1 MADDRH
7 HAAAARARGV
17 VRLQR
22 HLDPRQVR
30 RQRAAVGPALGR
42 PRLLQRRIAPLRFGL
57 ALGDG
62 LLEVLQAELQLLL
75 EQTFGPGAEL
85 QAPELEQQVPQ
96 PVVLRG
102 QGVPL
107 GGNSVALS
115 SGGVSFSGHAVPFG
129 PGRQQQR
136 PQRVGRLGQRGQEGR

>member
-1 MADDRH
+1 MC
-7 HAAAARARGV
+7 
-17 VRLQR
+17 
-22 HLDPRQVR
+22 
-30 RQRAAVGPALGR
+30 RQRATVRPPLGC
-42 PRLLQRRIAPLRFGL
+42 PRLLQRRIALLRLGL

-75 EQTFGPGAEL
+75 GQALGPGAEL
-85 QAPELEQQVPQ
+85 HALELEQQVPQ

-102 QGVPL
+102 QRVPL

>member
-1 MADDRH
+1 MC
-7 HAAAARARGV
+7 
-17 VRLQR
+17 
-22 HLDPRQVR
+22 

-75 EQTFGPGAEL
+75 GQALGPGAEL

-102 QGVPL
+102 QGVAFSRNLVAL
-107 GGNSVALS
+107 GGGAVA
-115 SGGVSFSGHAVPFG
+115 FG
-129 PGRQQQR
+129 PSRQQQH